1 MVYQKEFLEALIP
14 LYYVHIAGGL
24 LKGRTRMQ
32 KLVFLFQ
39 MKSQTIV
46 DYEYKKGDYGSFS
59 YKLYTI
65 LENLVS
71 VGLLIEKK
79 ETTPVGNEVIIYEL
93 TEAGKSLIDFACK
106 SGLLTPTIRQ
116 NLEQIFKEYGTLPLI
131 DLIAKVY
138 KEYPKWAEKSIFTFL

>member
-1 MVYQKEFLEALIP
+1 
-14 LYYVHIAGGL
+14 
-24 LKGRTRMQ
+24 
-32 KLVFLFQ
+32 
-39 MKSQTIV
+39 MKTKTPI
-46 DYEYKKGDYGSFS
+46 DYKYKKGDYGPFS
-59 YKLYTI
+59 YKLYII

-79 ETTPVGNEVIIYEL
+79 ETTPVGNEVTIYKL

-106 SGLLTPTIRQ
+106 TGLLTQNIRQ

-138 KEYPKWAEKSIFTFL
+138 KEYPKWTEKSIFTFF